1 MYGQVNRR
9 NDVGAELNSHSHKL
23 SNRVF
28 TSLSTSQISHHPL
41 NITHQNHEVYIIL
54 YIHPAG
60 GTPYYKIK

>member
-9 NDVGAELNSHSHKL
+9 NDVGAESNSHSHKL

-54 YIHPAG
+54 YIYPAG